1 VFEYLRNEAFDAR
14 GPFDSSLPPFRLNQF
29 GGSFGGPLRKNRDF
43 FFVAFEELRQRVG
56 QTLIGFVPSAA
67 FRAQAAQVSPAL
79 SSILAAYPV
88 GTIATGDP
96 NVMRS
101 VSSGRQVTN
110 EEFGMFRYDHKFSD
124 ANTFSLRYNIDNGL
138 ADVPNGV
145 LRDRTATTLTTHNA
159 AITLDT
165 ILSPATVNEFKVG
178 FNRPN
183 YQTHNESVLNEA
195 ISTSQFSPLYNGT
208 GKIQA
213 ANSFDYLDAITSL
226 QGRHT
231 IKAGVEVRRVQLNS
245 TATSANDYQ
254 FTYANTASF

>member
-1 VFEYLRNEAFDAR
+1 
-14 GPFDSSLPPFRLNQF
+14 
-29 GGSFGGPLRKNRDF
+29 
-43 FFVAFEELRQRVG
+43 
-56 QTLIGFVPSAA
+56 
-67 FRAQAAQVSPAL
+67 
-79 SSILAAYPV
+79 
-88 GTIATGDP
+88 
-96 NVMRS
+96 
-101 VSSGRQVTN
+101 
-110 EEFGMFRYDHKFSD
+110 MFRYDHKFSD
-124 ANTFSLRYNIDNGL
+124 ANTFSLRYDIDNGL

-178 FNRPN
+178 FNRPS

-231 IKAGVEVRRVQLNS
+231 IKAGVEIRRVQLNS

-254 FTYANTASF
+254 FTYANTASFLNNLLSQAQPCEHASHHRTAAHGILRLRARRVQNYADVHRQHRRPI